1 MLLNIEDMLK
11 LFNGDLKVIAGKNGL
26 SREVSTVTVIDAPDF
41 YKWINGKEFIIST
54 AYVIRDDID
63 YLLELLDIMNQ
74 KNAAGLGIKIDRYIK
89 KIPEDIKNK
98 ADRLNFPIIYIP
110 DEFAFADII
119 NPVLSEVV
127 NRQAKKLR
135 YSEKVHESFTKLVL
149 EDEDFPVILDNLEKL
164 IKTKTVFYDKFSEQL
179 FNSRELINNTKGI
192 SDLIEENFTYKLI
205 YKNKT
210 YGYIILIDKEADFV
224 LKEYD
229 KIAVEHAATVLR
241 LKIQRE
247 ISNYQ
252 VELRFRNEF
261 IQDLIF
267 NNFSS
272 KDEIKEQLNKYD
284 WKYNND
290 IFCLITKLD
299 KHCSITKAR
308 DLERKFK
315 KEFGGSVFTQI
326 GNRFIYL
333 IESDGSS
340 EYMDRT
346 VKDKIKKIFS
356 DASNGS
362 FFYTGIGNAR
372 DNIADIN
379 LSYEEAKNA
388 LNLGMNIKS
397 EEKIYFFNE
406 LGIYRL
412 LDIVIKEDIAEEFL
426 EDNLGKLIRYDN
438 SANDNLLETL
448 ETIIENDW
456 NLKKSSQ
463 DLFIHYNTA
472 KYRFSKIC
480 KILDL
485 DPDDW
490 NQKLNLA
497 ISVKLL
503 KMNI

>member
-1 MLLNIEDMLK
+1 MLLNISKMLK
-11 LFNGDLKVIAGKNGL
+11 LFDGKLKVIAGKNGL
-26 SREVSTVTVIDAPDF
+26 DRDVSTVTVMDAPDF
-41 YKWINGKEFIIST
+41 YKWINGGEFIIST
-54 AYVIRDDID
+54 AYVIKDNVD
-63 YLLELLDIMNQ
+63 YLSKLLDILNR

-89 KIPEDIKNK
+89 KIPEDIQNK
-98 ADRLNFPIIYIP
+98 ADKLNFPIIYIP
-110 DEFAFADII
+110 DKFAFADII

-127 NRQAKKLR
+127 NRQAKKLK
-135 YSEKVHESFTKLVL
+135 YSENVHESFTKLVL
-149 EDEDFPVILDNLEKL
+149 EDEDFPVILDSLEKL

-179 FNSRELINNTKGI
+179 FNSRELINNTKGV
-192 SDLIEENFTYKLI
+192 SDLIEENFTYKLV
-205 YKNKT
+205 YKDQT
-210 YGYIILIDKEADFV
+210 YGYIILIEKRSDFY
-224 LKEYD
+224 LEEYN

-284 WKYNND
+284 WTYNND

-299 KHCSITKAR
+299 KHYSITKAR

-315 KEFGGSVFTQI
+315 EEFCGSVFTQI

-340 EYMDRT
+340 KYIDRN
-346 VKDKIKKIFS
+346 VKERIKKIFS
-356 DASNGS
+356 NISNGN

-372 DNIADIN
+372 EDIADIH

-397 EEKIYFFNE
+397 EEKVYFFNE

-412 LDIVIKEDIAEEFL
+412 LDIVIKEDIAEKFL
-426 EDNLGKLIRYDN
+426 EDNLGKLIKYDN
-438 SANDNLLETL
+438 GANDNLLKTL
-448 ETIIENDW
+448 KTIIENDW

-480 KILDL
+480 KILDF

-490 NQKLNLA
+490 NQKLNIA

>member
-1 MLLNIEDMLK
+1 
-11 LFNGDLKVIAGKNGL
+11 
-26 SREVSTVTVIDAPDF
+26 TVTVMDAPDF
-41 YKWINGKEFIIST
+41 YKWINGGEFIIST
-54 AYVIRDDID
+54 AYVIKDDID
-63 YLLELLDIMNQ
+63 YLLELLDIMDQ

-89 KIPEDIKNK
+89 IVPEEIKNK

-149 EDEDFPVILDNLEKL
+149 EDEDFPVILDSLEKL

-179 FNSRELINNTKGI
+179 FNSRKLINNTKGI
-192 SDLIEENFTYKLI
+192 SDLIEENFTYKLT

-252 VELRFRNEF
+252 VELRFKNEF

-284 WKYNND
+284 WTYNND

-299 KHCSITKAR
+299 KHSSITKAR

-315 KEFGGSVFTQI
+315 EEFCGSVFTQI

-333 IESDGSS
+333 IKLDGNS
-340 EYMDRT
+340 EYMDRN
-346 VKDKIKKIFS
+346 VKKKIKKIFS

-362 FFYTGIGNAR
+362 FFYTGIGNVRA
-372 DNIADIN
+372 NIADIN

-412 LDIVIKEDIAEEFL
+412 LDIVIKEDIAEEFM

-490 NQKLNLA
+490 NQKLNIA